1 MSTHEDERSVSISWL
16 VLYLKGVCMGAADA
30 VPGVSGG
37 TIALVTGI
45 YERLI
50 SAVTAINPDRIQRI
64 LGGVFP
70 GRRSDAIAALRE
82 IDVGFLVV
90 LGAGIATAI
99 ITVTRVLTVAI
110 DQQPVPTFGFFFG
123 LIAAS
128 AVVLYAQVSLDS
140 PRQIAAAVA
149 GFTVAFVASGTVGTA
164 LGNSLLVT
172 VVAGAIAVSAMILPG
187 ISGSLLLLLLGQ
199 YEYMTSTLSDFVDTL
214 IGVVTGGPV
223 SAVVEPGTIV
233 VAFMLGALFGLFT
246 IAHIVRWA
254 LEHYRRETLAFL
266 VSLIVGALRA
276 PVVKT
281 SEKLAEMGQTWS
293 GDLFVL
299 FAAAALVGAILVLL
313 VDRYT
318 AVIES

>member
-1 MSTHEDERSVSISWL
+1 MSTHTDERPALLSWL

-50 SAVTAINPDRIQRI
+50 SAVTAITPERIRRV
-64 LGGVFP
+64 LSGLSP
-70 GRRSDAIAALRE
+70 KHRSDAVAALRE

-90 LGAGIATAI
+90 LGAGIVTAI

-140 PRQIAAAVA
+140 PRQLVAAVA

-164 LGNSLLVT
+164 LGNSLPVT

-199 YEYMTSTLSDFVDTL
+199 YEYMTGTLSEFVDTL
-214 IGVVTGGPV
+214 IDVAMGGPT
-223 SAVVEPGTIV
+223 SSLVEPGTIV
-233 VAFMLGALFGLFT
+233 VAFIAGALVGLFT
-246 IAHIVRWA
+246 IAHVVRWA

-281 SEKLAEMGQTWS
+281 SEKLGELGQTWS
-293 GDLFVL
+293 VELFGI
-299 FAAAALVGAILVLL
+299 FALAALGGAILVLL

-318 AVIES
+318 MVIEP

>member
-1 MSTHEDERSVSISWL
+1 MSTHTDERPALLSWL

-50 SAVTAINPDRIQRI
+50 SAVTAITPERI
-64 LGGVFP
+64 
-70 GRRSDAIAALRE
+70 RRVLTGISPKHRNDAVTALRE
-82 IDVGFLVV
+82 IDVGFLIV

-140 PRQIAAAVA
+140 PRQLVAAAA
-149 GFTVAFVASGTVGTA
+149 GFTVAFVASGTVGSA
-164 LGNSLLVT
+164 LGNSLPVT
-172 VVAGAIAVSAMILPG
+172 VVTGAIAVSAMILPG

-199 YEYMTSTLSDFVDTL
+199 YEYMTTALSQFVDTL
-214 IGVVTGGPV
+214 IDVARGGPV
-223 SAVVEPGTIV
+223 SALVEPGTIV
-233 VAFMLGALFGLFT
+233 VAFIAGALVGLFT

-266 VSLIVGALRA
+266 VSLIAGALRA

-281 SEKLAEMGQTWS
+281 SEKLAELGQTWS
-293 GDLFVL
+293 VELFGI
-299 FAAAALVGAILVLL
+299 FALAALGGAILVLL

-318 AVIES
+318 MVIEP